1 MHRVFPAA
9 IFFLLNLAS
18 SALNIIAF
26 TKREEKGTLVVIYCS
41 GVYDKSSCIKN
52 ISKTYF
58 ASTGTTAPE
67 IRQTLATCVFSQKK

>member
-41 GVYDKSSCIKN
+41 GVYDN
-52 ISKTYF
+52 
-58 ASTGTTAPE
+58 G
-67 IRQTLATCVFSQKK
+67 